1 MTKELILQAREKAN
15 AGLRLNLQ
23 EALALYE
30 DNDLLF
36 LADCARR
43 MKEKKSGRQVF
54 YNVNKHINLTN
65 ICTSGCPLCKKKK
78 KEEVWKKE
86 EVNFLQTA
94 WLWALRCFQCFS
106 EREMLCF
113 RRFWASAPDSNG

>member
-43 MKEKKSGRQVF
+43 MKEKRADDRF
-54 YNVNKHINLTN
+54 FI
-65 ICTSGCPLCKKKK
+65 
-78 KEEVWKKE
+78 
-86 EVNFLQTA
+86 
-94 WLWALRCFQCFS
+94 
-106 EREMLCF
+106 MLI
-113 RRFWASAPDSNG
+113 SILI

>member
-65 ICTSGCPLCKKKK
+65 ICTSGCPLC
-78 KEEVWKKE
+78 
-86 EVNFLQTA
+86 A
-94 WLWALRCFQCFS
+94 
-106 EREMLCF
+106 
-113 RRFWASAPDSNG
+113 

>member
-1 MTKELILQAREKAN
+1 MSKELILQAREKAN
-15 AGLRLNLQ
+15 VGLRLNLQ

-65 ICTSGCPLCKKKK
+65 ICTSGCPICAFQK
-78 KEEVWKKE
+78 KEGEQGGFVMGKTNIAKIRE
-86 EVNFLQTA
+86 EAKATRSL
-94 WLWALRCFQCFS
+94 
-106 EREMLCF
+106 
-113 RRFWASAPDSNG
+113 G

>member
-1 MTKELILQAREKAN
+1 MTKELILRAREKAN

-65 ICTSGCPLCKKKK
+65 ICTSGCPL
-78 KEEVWKKE
+78 
-86 EVNFLQTA
+86 
-94 WLWALRCFQCFS
+94 
-106 EREMLCF
+106 
-113 RRFWASAPDSNG
+113 

>member
-36 LADCARR
+36 LADCARP
-43 MKEKKSGRQVF
+43 MKEKKIGRQVC
-54 YNVNKHINLTN
+54 YNVNKPINLTN
-65 ICTSGCPLCKKKK
+65 I
-78 KEEVWKKE
+78 
-86 EVNFLQTA
+86 
-94 WLWALRCFQCFS
+94 
-106 EREMLCF
+106 
-113 RRFWASAPDSNG
+113 

>member
-43 MKEKKSGRQVF
+43 MKEKKSGRER
-54 YNVNKHINLTN
+54 
-65 ICTSGCPLCKKKK
+65 
-78 KEEVWKKE
+78 KEQCMKEPVSPWKKE
-86 EVNFLQTA
+86 
-94 WLWALRCFQCFS
+94 RCSFVQ
-106 EREMLCF
+106 
-113 RRFWASAPDSNG
+113 D

>member
-36 LADCARR
+36 SLPIS
-43 MKEKKSGRQVF
+43 KSKIF
-54 YNVNKHINLTN
+54 
-65 ICTSGCPLCKKKK
+65 
-78 KEEVWKKE
+78 
-86 EVNFLQTA
+86 
-94 WLWALRCFQCFS
+94 
-106 EREMLCF
+106 F
-113 RRFWASAPDSNG
+113 RLGANCS